1 MPSRGRQCELH
12 RDAPEP
18 SSFEYPP
25 ARVISALFLVG
36 FMLVAGYLAR
46 RFERLPSNASEVLN
60 RFVIDICVPATILR
74 LVPKMTLGAGL
85 AALVITPWI
94 MALLAYGF
102 ARIATRLLALDR
114 ATATA
119 LFLATALG
127 NTSFLGFPL
136 LGALLG
142 ERAIPLAAVYD
153 QLGSFLLLSTVAPI
167 ALGRVTAGA
176 PPRVRDLA
184 LRVLGFPPMIALL
197 VALLVALV
205 PLHFPLWLEPVL
217 TAAAAPLVPLAMF
230 AVGLKVRLVPPRP
243 ARVLALGLGLK
254 LLVLPAV
261 SWLLVTA
268 LRVPHFV
275 VKVTVLET
283 AMPTMIT
290 AGAMMMAY
298 GVASDLAAA
307 FVGWGLI
314 LALFTVPIWS
324 LVLR

>member
-1 MPSRGRQCELH
+1 
-12 RDAPEP
+12 
-18 SSFEYPP
+18 
-25 ARVISALFLVG
+25 VISALFLVC

-74 LVPKMTLGAGL
+74 LVPKMTLNAGL
-85 AALVITPWI
+85 TALVITPWV

-102 ARIATRLLALDR
+102 ARIAARLLALDR

-167 ALGRVTAGA
+167 ALGRLAAGA
-176 PPRVRDLA
+176 QPRVRELA
-184 LRVLGFPPMIALL
+184 RRVLVFPPMVALF
-197 VALLVALV
+197 VALL
-205 PLHFPLWLEPVL
+205 PLHVPLWLEPVL
-217 TAAAAPLVPLAMF
+217 TAASAPLVPLAMF

-254 LLVLPAV
+254 LLVLPAF
-261 SWLLVTA
+261 SWLLLTA
-268 LRVPHFV
+268 LHVPHFV
-275 VKVTVLET
+275 MKVSVLET

-298 GVASDLAAA
+298 DVASDLAAA

-314 LALFTVPIWS
+314 LALVTVPSWS
-324 LVLR
+324 FLLN